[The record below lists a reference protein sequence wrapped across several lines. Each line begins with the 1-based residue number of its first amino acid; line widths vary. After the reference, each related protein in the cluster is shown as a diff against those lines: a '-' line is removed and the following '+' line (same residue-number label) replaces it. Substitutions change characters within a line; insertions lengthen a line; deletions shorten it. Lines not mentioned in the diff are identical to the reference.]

1 MTIFNRRN
9 AVYLHDLVMVVLA
22 WQGAWLARS
31 NFYSPDF
38 VWRPTLSSF
47 IIAVVS
53 QAIIFRY
60 LGLYRGLWRFAS
72 LPDLWNILRSAA
84 LGTVTIG
91 LVMFVHNRLADVPRS
106 ILLLYPVFLIGLL
119 SGPRLAYRF
128 WKDHTLSIRLTANS
142 KRVLVLGVGRAA
154 DTLVRDMIRDGRYS
168 PVGIL
173 DDESTLRNTQLHGVP
188 VLGSLER
195 LQEVAETTE
204 AEILVIAMPSATNAE
219 MQRVV
224 ALCESTGLPFRTL
237 PRLIDQVQGDP
248 GVNALREVS
257 IEDLLGRDAVSFEL
271 PVVQA
276 SLTGKVVLV
285 SGGGGSIGAE
295 LCRQIARLGPHE
307 LVIFEQSEYNLYRI
321 EMELRQRYPDLRV
334 HAVIGDVTDEAAVD
348 HVLGKYKP
356 MVVFH
361 AAAYKH
367 VPMLQYQVRQAV
379 RNNVLGTWR
388 MANGAS
394 RHGVRKFVLISTDK
408 AVNPTSLMG
417 ASKRIAEIVAES
429 FNQLEGTR
437 FTTVRFGNVLGSA
450 GSVVPL
456 FQEQIR
462 NGGPVTVTHPEMT
475 RFFMTI
481 PEATQLILQAG
492 AMGRGGEIYVLD
504 MGEPIKIAFLAQQL
518 IRLSGLVPGKD
529 IRIEYTG
536 LRPGERLHEE
546 LFHEDERLEKTQHR
560 KIFLARHRTV
570 DRSAVEQTIG
580 ELTEACE
587 RFDEERITALIKRL
601 VPEMTVAEVPEA
613 SNVIAFKR
621 GVS

>member
-1 MTIFNRRN
+1 
-9 AVYLHDLVMVVLA
+9 MVVLA

-31 NFYSPDF
+31 NFYAPDF
-38 VWRPTLSSF
+38 VWRPTLYSF
-47 IIAVVS
+47 VIAMVS
-53 QAIIFRY
+53 QALIFRY

-106 ILLLYPVFLIGLL
+106 ILLLYPVFLVGLL
-119 SGPRLAYRF
+119 SGPRLAFRF
-128 WKDHTLSIRLTANS
+128 WKDHTFSIRLTANS

-188 VLGSLER
+188 VLGGLER
-195 LQEVAETTE
+195 LKEVSETTE

-224 ALCESTGLPFRTL
+224 ALCEATDLPFRTL

-348 HVLGKYKP
+348 HVLARFNP

-388 MANGAS
+388 MACGAS

-429 FNQLEGTR
+429 FNQLDGTR

-518 IRLSGLVPGKD
+518 IRLSGLVPGED
-529 IRIEYTG
+529 IRIDYTG

-587 RFDEERITALIKRL
+587 RFDEQRITALIKRL
-601 VPEMTVAEVPEA
+601 VPEMTVADVSAPD
-613 SNVIAFKR
+613 NVIPFKR

>member
-9 AVYLHDLVMVVLA
+9 AVYLHDLAMVVLA

-31 NFYSPDF
+31 NFYAPDF
-38 VWRPTLSSF
+38 VWRPTLYSF
-47 IIAVVS
+47 VIAMVS
-53 QAIIFRY
+53 QALIFRY

-106 ILLLYPVFLIGLL
+106 ILLLYPVFLVGLL
-119 SGPRLAYRF
+119 SGPRLAFRF
-128 WKDHTLSIRLTANS
+128 WKDHTFSIRLTANS

-188 VLGSLER
+188 VLGGLER
-195 LQEVAETTE
+195 LKEVSETTE

-224 ALCESTGLPFRTL
+224 ALCEATDLPFRTL

-348 HVLGKYKP
+348 HVLERFNP

-388 MANGAS
+388 MACGAS

-429 FNQLEGTR
+429 FNQLDGTR

-518 IRLSGLVPGKD
+518 IRLSGLVPGED
-529 IRIEYTG
+529 IRIDYTG

-587 RFDEERITALIKRL
+587 RFDEQRITALIKRL
-601 VPEMTVAEVPEA
+601 VPEMTVADVSAPD
-613 SNVIAFKR
+613 NVIPFKR

>member
-1 MTIFNRRN
+1 MVRDGG
-9 AVYLHDLVMVVLA
+9 YLPVGLVDDKPGLRYTEIHGVRVL
-22 WQGAWLARS
+22 G
-31 NFYSPDF
+31 
-38 VWRPTLSSF
+38 
-47 IIAVVS
+47 
-53 QAIIFRY
+53 
-60 LGLYRGLWRFAS
+60 GLEK
-72 LPDLWNILRSAA
+72 LPDIAKAS
-84 LGTVTIG
+84 
-91 LVMFVHNRLADVPRS
+91 M
-106 ILLLYPVFLIGLL
+106 
-119 SGPRLAYRF
+119 
-128 WKDHTLSIRLTANS
+128 
-142 KRVLVLGVGRAA
+142 
-154 DTLVRDMIRDGRYS
+154 
-168 PVGIL
+168 
-173 DDESTLRNTQLHGVP
+173 
-188 VLGSLER
+188 
-195 LQEVAETTE
+195 AEL
-204 AEILVIAMPSATNAE
+204 LVIAMPSASNAQ
-219 MQRVV
+219 MQRAV
-224 ALCESTGLPFRTL
+224 ALCEETGLPFRTL
-237 PRLIDQVQGDP
+237 PPLVGLVQG
-248 GVNALREVS
+248 NASLSALREVS
-257 IEDLLGRDAVSFEL
+257 IDDLLGRDAVTFEL
-271 PVVQA
+271 PVVQG

-295 LCRQIARLGPHE
+295 LCRQIAHLGPHE

-348 HVLGKYKP
+348 HVLGRYKP

-388 MANGAS
+388 MASGAR

-417 ASKRIAEIVAES
+417 ASKRIAEIAAES
-429 FNQLEGTR
+429 FNQLDGTR

-481 PEATQLILQAG
+481 SEATQLILQAA

-570 DRSAVEQTIG
+570 DRSAVEQAIG

-587 RFDEERITALIKRL
+587 RFDEDRVTALIRRL
-601 VPEMTVAEVPEA
+601 VPEMTVADISAPD
-613 SNVIAFKR
+613 NVIPFKR

>member
-1 MTIFNRRN
+1 
-9 AVYLHDLVMVVLA
+9 LA
-22 WQGAWLARS
+22 WQCAWLARS

-38 VWRPTLSSF
+38 VWRPTLASF
-47 IIAVVS
+47 VIALVS
-53 QAIIFRY
+53 QALIFWH

-72 LPDLWNILRSAA
+72 LPDIWNILRSAA

-91 LVMFVHNRLADVPRS
+91 LVMFVHTRLQDVPRS
-106 ILLLYPVFLIGLL
+106 ILLLYPVFLVGLL
-119 SGPRLAYRF
+119 SAPRLAYRF

-154 DTLVRDMIRDGRYS
+154 ETLVRDMIRDGRYS

-188 VLGSLER
+188 VLGGLER
-195 LQEVAETTE
+195 LKEIAAATE
-204 AEILVIAMPSATNAE
+204 AEILVIAMPSASNVE

-224 ALCESTGLPFRTL
+224 SLCESTGLPFRTL
-237 PRLIDQVQGDP
+237 PRLVDQVQGDP

-295 LCRQIARLGPHE
+295 LCRQIARLDPHE

-334 HAVIGDVTDEAAVD
+334 SAVLGDVTDEAAVD
-348 HVLGKYKP
+348 NVLGSYRP

-367 VPMLQYQVRQAV
+367 VPMLQHQVRQAA

-388 MANGAS
+388 MASAAS
-394 RHGVRKFVLISTDK
+394 RHGVRRFVLISTDK

-417 ASKRIAEIVAES
+417 ATKRIAEIVAES
-429 FNQLEGTR
+429 FNQLDGTR
-437 FTTVRFGNVLGSA
+437 FSTVRFGNVLGSA

-462 NGGPVTVTHPEMT
+462 NGGPVTVTHREMT

-504 MGEPIKIAFLAQQL
+504 MGEPIKIDFLAQQL
-518 IRLSGLVPGKD
+518 IRLSGFVPGKD

-570 DRSAVEQTIG
+570 DRSAVEQAVG

-601 VPEMTVAEVPEA
+601 VPEMKVAAVPEA

>member
-38 VWRPTLSSF
+38 VWRPTLYSF
-47 IIAVVS
+47 IIAVIA
-53 QAIIFRY
+53 QALIFRY

-106 ILLLYPVFLIGLL
+106 ILLLYPVFLVGLL

-128 WKDHTLSIRLTANS
+128 WKDHTFSIRLTANS

-195 LQEVAETTE
+195 LKEVAATTE

-348 HVLGKYKP
+348 HVLGKYQP

-388 MANGAS
+388 MASGAS
-394 RHGVRKFVLISTDK
+394 RRGVRKFVLISTDK

-570 DRSAVEQTIG
+570 DRSAVEQAIG

-601 VPEMTVAEVPEA
+601 VPEMTVADISAPD
-613 SNVIAFKR
+613 NVIPFKR

>member
-1 MTIFNRRN
+1 MTLFNRRN

-38 VWRPTLSSF
+38 AWRPTLYSF

-91 LVMFVHNRLADVPRS
+91 LIMFVHNRLADVPRS

-119 SGPRLAYRF
+119 SAPRLAYRF

-142 KRVLVLGVGRAA
+142 RRVLVLGVGRAA
-154 DTLVRDMIRDGRYS
+154 DTLVRDMIRDGRYA

-195 LQEVAETTE
+195 LKEVAETTE

-224 ALCESTGLPFRTL
+224 SLCEGTGLPFRTL

-348 HVLGKYKP
+348 HVLGRYKP

-388 MANGAS
+388 MAGGAS

-408 AVNPTSLMG
+408 AVNPSSLMG

-429 FNQLEGTR
+429 FNQLDGTR

-492 AMGRGGEIYVLD
+492 AMGKGGEIYVLD

-570 DRSAVEQTIG
+570 DRSAVEQAIG

-587 RFDEERITALIKRL
+587 RFEEERITALIKRL
-601 VPEMTVAEVPEA
+601 VPEMTVVDIPTAD
-613 SNVIAFKR
+613 NVIPFKR

>member
-38 VWRPTLSSF
+38 VWRPTLTSF

-91 LVMFVHNRLADVPRS
+91 LAMFVHNRLADVPRS

-128 WKDHTLSIRLTANS
+128 WKDHTFSIRLTANS

-195 LQEVAETTE
+195 LTEIAETTE

-334 HAVIGDVTDEAAVD
+334 HAVIGDVTDESAVD

-388 MANGAS
+388 MAGGAS

-518 IRLSGLVPGKD
+518 IRLSGLVPGED

-570 DRSAVEQTIG
+570 DRSAVEQVIG

-601 VPEMTVAEVPEA
+601 VPEMTVASVPEA